1 MEEMTKNAVIS
12 EDQLYRYSL
21 ERVWDTSKPTVLFI
35 CLNPS
40 TADAKTDDP
49 TVRRMI
55 GFAKQFGFGRLL
67 VGNLFAFRA
76 TKPSD
81 LLAAN
86 APIGPEND
94 TYLSKMANEAHTI
107 IAAWGNKGIFKNRSN
122 QFRKEFKDH
131 QIKCLAKNK
140 TTEPKHPLYA
150 SYGDELID
158 L

>member
-1 MEEMTKNAVIS
+1 
-12 EDQLYRYSL
+12 
-21 ERVWDTSKPTVLFI
+21 
-35 CLNPS
+35 
-40 TADAKTDDP
+40 
-49 TVRRMI
+49 MI

-81 LLAAN
+81 LLASN

-94 TYLSKMANEAHTI
+94 AYLRRITNKAHTI
-107 IAAWGNKGIFKNRSN
+107 IAAWGNKGVLKNRSN
-122 QFRKEFKDH
+122 QFRKEFKHH
-131 QIKCLAKNK
+131 QIKCLAKSK

>member
-122 QFRKEFKDH
+122 QFRITKSNAWLKIRP
-131 QIKCLAKNK
+131 QNPNTPCMRVMGTN
-140 TTEPKHPLYA
+140 
-150 SYGDELID
+150 
-158 L
+158 

>member
-1 MEEMTKNAVIS
+1 
-12 EDQLYRYSL
+12 
-21 ERVWDTSKPTVLFI
+21 
-35 CLNPS
+35 
-40 TADAKTDDP
+40 
-49 TVRRMI
+49 MI

-86 APIGPEND
+86 DPIGPEND
-94 TYLSKMANEAHTI
+94 TYLSKMANEAYTI

-140 TTEPKHPLYA
+140 TIEPKHPLYA